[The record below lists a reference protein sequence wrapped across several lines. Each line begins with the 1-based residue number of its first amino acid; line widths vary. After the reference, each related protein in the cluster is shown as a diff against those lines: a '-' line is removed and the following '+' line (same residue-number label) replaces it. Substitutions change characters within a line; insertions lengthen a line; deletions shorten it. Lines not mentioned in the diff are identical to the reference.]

1 MRRDSCKESGSEEK
15 GIVDCERLG
24 TSQPRG
30 KMVTVGVTLKC
41 TQDFKIQRW

>member
-1 MRRDSCKESGSEEK
+1 MRRDSCKESGSKEK

-30 KMVTVGVTLKC
+30 KMVTVGVILKC